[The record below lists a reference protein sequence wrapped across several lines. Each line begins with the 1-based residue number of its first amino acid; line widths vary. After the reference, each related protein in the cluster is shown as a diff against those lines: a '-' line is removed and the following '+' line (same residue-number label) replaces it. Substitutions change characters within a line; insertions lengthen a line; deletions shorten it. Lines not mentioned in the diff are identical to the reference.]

1 MSSVSSARTLYR
13 DWRHVFKLDPD
24 REIADEA
31 LAAVCR
37 SGTDA
42 ILVGGS
48 TGITYDNTADLLAR
62 VRRYAL
68 PCAVELSD
76 PAAGVPGFDGY
87 FVPMVLNSRR
97 REWLIGHHAAAL
109 KAFGHLLPWEKVVG
123 EAYLVLNPDSAVARL
138 TEADAA
144 LGEADALAYSQV
156 ADRLW
161 QVPVLYVEYSGT
173 FGSMPLVRRIKD
185 GLRQAHLIYGGG
197 IDGPDKAR
205 EAAAA
210 ADTVVVGNAVYE
222 DLPAAL
228 ATVHAVKDQ

>member
-1 MSSVSSARTLYR
+1 MIPSFYR
-13 DWRHVFKLDPD
+13 EWRHVFKLDPD
-24 REIADEA
+24 RPIADEA

-62 VRRYAL
+62 VRRHAL

-87 FVPMVLNSRR
+87 FIPMVLNSKR
-97 REWLIGHHAAAL
+97 REWLIGHHADAL
-109 KAFGHLLPWEKVVG
+109 KAYGHLLPWESVVG

-138 TEADAA
+138 TEADAE
-144 LGEADALAYSQV
+144 LGEEEAFAYSQV

-161 QVPVLYVEYSGT
+161 RAPVLYVEYSGA
-173 FGSMPLVRRIKD
+173 FGSMPLVRRIKG
-185 GLRQAHLIYGGG
+185 GLRQAHLFYGGG
-197 IDGPDKAR
+197 IDGPDKAK
-205 EAAAA
+205 EAADAA
-210 ADTVVVGNAVYE
+210 HTVVVGNVIYE
-222 DLPAAL
+222 DLGAAL

>member
-1 MSSVSSARTLYR
+1 MVSSFYR
-13 DWRHVFKLDPD
+13 EWRHVFKLDPE
-24 REIADEA
+24 REIENRALEA
-31 LAAVCR
+31 ICR

-68 PCAVELSD
+68 PCAVELSS
-76 PAAGVPGFDGY
+76 PEAGVPGFDGY
-87 FVPMVLNSRR
+87 FVPIVLNSRR
-97 REWLIGHHAAAL
+97 REWLVGHHAAAL
-109 KAFGHLLPWEKVVG
+109 KEFGHLLPWETVIG

-138 TEADAA
+138 TEAEAA
-144 LGEADALAYSQV
+144 LDEEDALAYSQV

-161 QVPVLYVEYSGT
+161 RAPVLYVEYSGT
-173 FGSMPLVRRIKD
+173 FGSMPLVRRIRG
-185 GLRQAHLIYGGG
+185 GLRQAHLFYGGG

-205 EAAAA
+205 EAAGAA
-210 ADTVVVGNAVYE
+210 HTVVVGNVIYE
-222 DLPAAL
+222 DLDAAL